1 LLVRT
6 WNVFH
11 GNASPPERRAFLEQ
25 MVRLA
30 VADRP
35 DVVCL
40 QELPVW
46 SLPHLEAWSEMGA
59 VADVTVRPLLGSAEL
74 GRVITNVNHGLLR
87 SAFTGQANA
96 VLLARAFAVREH
108 RSLVLNPSSF
118 RRRQARLLRLTPSQ
132 RCAWKRNRRV
142 CQVLRL
148 VREDATLVLGNLHAS
163 GLEDTR
169 IADAELLRA
178 AVFVDGFA
186 DPGEPIVLAGDFNV
200 TVAAS
205 RALTELAEPEW
216 GFEGA
221 TGAGI
226 DHILARG
233 VRGSAGAPWPVE
245 RRTVDGRV
253 LSDHAPVDREL
264 A

>member
-11 GNASPPERRAFLEQ
+11 GNASPPERHAFLEQ

-46 SLPHLEAWSEMGA
+46 SLGHLDAWSDMPA
-59 VADVTVRPLLGSAEL
+59 VADLTERPLLGSAEL
-74 GRVITNVNHGLLR
+74 GRVITDVNHGVLR

-96 VLLARAFAVREH
+96 LLLAQSFSVREH
-108 RSLVLNPSSF
+108 RRLVLNPWSF
-118 RRRQARLLRLTPSQ
+118 RRREARRFGPRLAESFTW
-132 RCAWKRNRRV
+132 ARNRRV
-142 CQVLRL
+142 CQVVRL
-148 VREDATLVLGNLHAS
+148 VRDDATFVVANLHAS
-163 GLEDTR
+163 GLEDNR
-169 IADAELLRA
+169 FADAELLRA
-178 AVFVDGFA
+178 ATFVDGFA
-186 DPGEPIVLAGDFNV
+186 DPGEPIVLAGDFNL
-200 TVAAS
+200 TVARS
-205 RALTELAEPEW
+205 RALAELAEPEW

-221 TGAGI
+221 TRTGI
-226 DHILARG
+226 DHILTRG
-233 VRGSAGAPWPVE
+233 LKGNAAVPWPVE
-245 RRTVDGRV
+245 RRIIDGRV

>member
-35 DVVCL
+35 DIVCL

-46 SLPHLEAWSEMGA
+46 SLGHLEAWSEMHA
-59 VADVTVRPLLGSAEL
+59 VAELTERPLIFSAEL
-74 GRVITNVNHGLLR
+74 GRVVTEIHHGLLR
-87 SAFTGQANA
+87 SAFTGQANV
-96 VLLARAFAVREH
+96 VLLARRFAPQENRC
-108 RSLVLNPSSF
+108 LVLNPWSF
-118 RRRQARLLRLTPSQ
+118 RRREARRLGLTLAERFTWS
-132 RCAWKRNRRV
+132 RNRRV
-142 CQVLRL
+142 CQV
-148 VREDATLVLGNLHAS
+148 VRVARDGATLVIANLHAS
-163 GLEDTR
+163 GLNDKR
-169 IADAELLRA
+169 VADVEVLRA
-178 AVFVDGFA
+178 ATFLEGFA
-186 DPGEPIVLAGDFNV
+186 EPGEPIVLAGDFNL
-200 TVAAS
+200 TVADS
-205 RALTELAEPEW
+205 HALTELAELEW

-221 TGAGI
+221 TRSGI

-233 VRGSAGAPWPVE
+233 LQAGEAVRWPVE

>member
-11 GNASPPERRAFLEQ
+11 GNASPPERHAFLEQ

-30 VADRP
+30 VADGP
-35 DVVCL
+35 DIVCL

-46 SLPHLEAWSEMGA
+46 SLGHLEAWGEMQA
-59 VADVTVRPLLGSAEL
+59 TADVTERPLLFSAEL
-74 GRVITNVNHGLLR
+74 GRVITEIDHGLLR

-96 VLLARAFAVREH
+96 VLVARRFALQEH
-108 RSLVLNPSSF
+108 RSLVLNPWSF
-118 RRRQARLLRLTPSQ
+118 RRREARRLGLTLAERVTWEQ
-132 RCAWKRNRRV
+132 NRRV
-142 CQVLRL
+142 GQVLRL
-148 VREDATLVLGNLHAS
+148 TRDGVTLVLANLHAS
-163 GLEDTR
+163 GLKDKR
-169 IADAELLRA
+169 VADAELLRA
-178 AVFVDGFA
+178 ATFVDGFA
-186 DPGEPIVLAGDFNV
+186 QPGEPIVLAGDFNL
-200 TVAAS
+200 TVADS

-216 GFEGA
+216 GFAGA
-221 TGAGI
+221 TRSGI

-233 VRGSAGAPWPVE
+233 LQGSEAVRWPVE

-264 A
+264 G